1 LRDVRRTI
9 VILLACVAATGISA
23 CGSSSSTATEA
34 PAPTQAE
41 APAEDEATP
50 ETEHADSGGFTGQD
64 ASNYETAKT
73 TCSAFPRSQIAK
85 EYGLATDADPSAI
98 ARAVSHGYK
107 PAFQQAVFEGCLVG
121 L

>member
-1 LRDVRRTI
+1 VRRTI
-9 VILLACVAATGISA
+9 GILLACLAATGIAA

-34 PAPTQAE
+34 PVPTQAE
-41 APAEDEATP
+41 APTEEESTP

-64 ASNYETAKT
+64 ANNYETAKT
-73 TCSAFPRSQIAK
+73 TCSAFPRSQIAE
-85 EYGLATDADPSAI
+85 EYGLAAGADPSDI

-107 PAFQQAVFEGCLVG
+107 PAFQQAVFEGCLAG